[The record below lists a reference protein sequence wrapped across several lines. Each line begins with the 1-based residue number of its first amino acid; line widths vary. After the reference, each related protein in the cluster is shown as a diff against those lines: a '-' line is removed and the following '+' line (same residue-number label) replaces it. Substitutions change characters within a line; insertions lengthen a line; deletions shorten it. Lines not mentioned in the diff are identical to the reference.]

1 MSGKDY
7 RIEHP
12 PKEKGL
18 YRVIYV
24 IDIGAESPL
33 DAAKKTHGIMT
44 DPDSLAPVLD
54 VIDQGGKVTKIDL
67 SKCN

>member
-1 MSGKDY
+1 MSGRDY

-18 YRVIYV
+18 YRVVYV

-33 DAAKKTHGIMT
+33 DAAKKTHEIMAA
-44 DPDSLAPVLD
+44 PDSLAPVFD
-54 VIDQGGKVTKIDL
+54 VVDQGGKVTKIDL
-67 SKCN
+67 SKNS

>member
-1 MSGKDY
+1 MSGRDY

-18 YRVIYV
+18 YRVVYV

-33 DAAKKTHGIMT
+33 DAAKKTHQIMT

-67 SKCN
+67 SKSN